1 MNGLRTGMR
10 SAYPIGCAPDLC
22 LESGRLC
29 LFSRT
34 GRSCPPH
41 GSLWGILDKVAE
53 GSVCLESSTLD
64 MRSFRL
70 WHFVDGSYR
79 FCRLATPAE
88 LRDYVAN
95 LICYECECHAGR
107 AAVRALTM
115 VASHGR

>member
-1 MNGLRTGMR
+1 MR
-10 SAYPIGCAPDLC
+10 FAEPIGCAYGFC
-22 LESGRLC
+22 LESGSLY
-29 LFSRT
+29 LFHRT
-34 GRSCPPH
+34 DRSCPPH
-41 GSLWGILDKVAE
+41 GSLWGIFDKVAE

-70 WHFVDGSYR
+70 WHAVDGSYR

-107 AAVRALTM
+107 AAMRARTSERLN
-115 VASHGR
+115 G